1 MCNFSL
7 NHTTNL
13 SYKQS
18 DILGGNI
25 KMKKVSLASLILA
38 SGLVVAACGTG
49 EDAKSEQVKDA
60 PKEEIKEEI
69 KDEKEEVVVEDK
81 EVIDAV
87 EDEKEEP
94 KVEEKPVEK
103 PTTTT
108 NKNQSTQEK
117 PAQTQPTQKPSTN
130 QSGQANSGNSPSG
143 GNSSSTGNSGAVVG
157 GQGSS
162 NTGSGNTSTETKP
175 ENDQPSYTFTPDS
188 ILSKVKAAYGSNY
201 LPNMAMDKTMVA
213 ETFKLDMSL
222 VDAFVAEQPM
232 IGFHPD
238 RVLIVKAKEGK
249 VNQVVAQLEATR
261 KQMIADAMTYP
272 ANMEKLQS
280 TKVVHK
286 DNYAAFF
293 MVGSSENMAEDPEER
308 LHFAETEVQKAVSA
322 FYSMFK

>member
-1 MCNFSL
+1 
-7 NHTTNL
+7 
-13 SYKQS
+13 
-18 DILGGNI
+18 
-25 KMKKVSLASLILA
+25 MKKVSLASLILA

-49 EDAKSEQVKDA
+49 ESAKSEQVKDA

-69 KDEKEEVVVEDK
+69 KDEKEDVVVEDK

-103 PTTTT
+103 PVEKPTTNTNTNT

-130 QSGQANSGNSPSG
+130 QSGQANSGNS
-143 GNSSSTGNSGAVVG
+143 GAVGG

-175 ENDQPSYTFTPDS
+175 ENAQPSYTFTPDS

-238 RVLIVKAKEGK
+238 RVLIVKAKQGK

-293 MVGSSENMAEDPEER
+293 MVGSSENMSEDPEER
-308 LHFAETEVQKAVSA
+308 LNFAETEVQKAVSA